1 MLASVQE
8 LIEEVYNRSRIA
20 LKVIKRYIHTT
31 PLDASMTFSN
41 MAGCRVYLKYEN
53 LQKTGSF
60 KVRGALFKA
69 YELYSKGVDGVTT
82 ASAGNHAQG
91 VAFAAKVFGMKST
104 IVMPI
109 TTPISKIEA
118 TAGYGAEVIL
128 HGSVFDE
135 AESLA
140 LSIASEKN
148 YAYIHPFNDIDVIAG
163 QATIAWEL
171 LEQLDSID
179 VVVVPIGGGGLA
191 SGIISVLKTVKPSIR
206 IVGVEP
212 SVAPKMKK
220 SVEMKKIVEVDVK
233 PSLADGLIVKKV
245 GELTFNIISNTIDEI
260 VTVDEDEIAYSMYLL
275 LERAKTLAEGAGA
288 STLAALIS
296 GRIQGIK
303 GKNVVALITGGNAD
317 LTSIYRV
324 IVRGLLKHGR
334 MVKIYGYVPDIPG
347 TLYKITE
354 VIAKHRCNIVDIRHE
369 RSNEKM
375 PPLYTYIEILLEVP
389 SRKALDN
396 VINDLQKNGFNFST
410 IT

>member
-1 MLASVQE
+1 
-8 LIEEVYNRSRIA
+8 
-20 LKVIKRYIHTT
+20 
-31 PLDASMTFSN
+31 
-41 MAGCRVYLKYEN
+41 
-53 LQKTGSF
+53 
-60 KVRGALFKA
+60 
-69 YELYSKGVDGVTT
+69 
-82 ASAGNHAQG
+82 
-91 VAFAAKVFGMKST
+91 
-104 IVMPI
+104 
-109 TTPISKIEA
+109 
-118 TAGYGAEVIL
+118 
-128 HGSVFDE
+128 
-135 AESLA
+135 ESLA
-140 LSIASEKN
+140 LSIAREKN

-191 SGIISVLKTVKPSIR
+191 SGIISVLKIVKPSIR

-296 GRIQGIK
+296 GKIQGIK

-410 IT
+410 TT